1 MIRFIEKTDNHSYRL
16 AGDTLPL
23 LIDEAL
29 TYVVMHKREEYRERL
44 IWDIDYQG
52 WAEILPKDGVF
63 GRMCVYYDPLGDV
76 STEALQN
83 LSDVYLIA
91 GHWGVFLP
99 GNRDNGK
106 EA

>member
-44 IWDIDYQG
+44 LNDLNYQG
-52 WAEILPKDGVF
+52 WAEIPQRDGVF
-63 GRMCVYYDPLGDV
+63 GRMCVYFDPFNDV
-76 STEALQN
+76 STESLEK

-91 GHWGVFLP
+91 GYWGVFIP
-99 GNRDNGK
+99 GKNGNK
-106 EA
+106 A